1 MKTSKK
7 ELLLKIVK
15 IIIGSIIYAIAI
27 NVFISP
33 NKLLSGGIAGI
44 SLILQYITDVSSGY
58 WVFII
63 NLPLFIIGY
72 KFLKDK
78 EFIFL
83 SFMGMISMS
92 GALIATK
99 NLVNGLIV
107 EDIVIATLFG
117 AVISGIG
124 MGIIFRQGASQGG
137 TDIIA
142 IIIRRKNGAK
152 MSTLYFALNGV
163 IVVLGI
169 VVTSLEVTLYTM
181 ALMYI
186 KSIVIDKVINM
197 FNNKKILMIVT
208 EKEELVSKQIMDK
221 IGRGTTFLYGEG
233 AYTGIKR
240 KVIYCVVT
248 ENELNKVQKLIKEID
263 EKSLISVSEALD
275 VQGNGFLKA
284 AI

>member
-15 IIIGSIIYAIAI
+15 IIVGSIIYAIAI

-83 SFMGMISMS
+83 SFIGMISMS
-92 GALIATK
+92 GALIVTK
-99 NLVNGLIV
+99 NLVNGLVV

-152 MSTLYFALNGV
+152 MSTLYFALNGI

>member
-15 IIIGSIIYAIAI
+15 IIVGSIIYAIAI

-83 SFMGMISMS
+83 SFIGMISMS
-92 GALIATK
+92 GALILTK
-99 NLVNGLIV
+99 NLVNGLVV

-152 MSTLYFALNGV
+152 MSTLYFALNGI

>member
-15 IIIGSIIYAIAI
+15 IIVGSIIYAIAI

-44 SLILQYITDVSSGY
+44 SLILQYITDISSGY

-83 SFMGMISMS
+83 SFIGMISMS
-92 GALIATK
+92 GALIVTK
-99 NLVNGLIV
+99 NLVNGLVV

-152 MSTLYFALNGV
+152 MSTLYFALNGI